1 MLTLSLQP
9 DSYDE
14 VCRIVKSIMQ
24 IAIEIDHHPD
34 VCFGYR
40 SLLVRTITHDEG
52 GITSKD
58 FDCADRILKL
68 ITSLDL
74 VELNPFLDDRGMTAR
89 LMVDL
94 VASLMGRKVFD
105 RPTRAK

>member
-1 MLTLSLQP
+1 MGIASRMKATSVRLQAMVLEPNEVIAQLASRQPWRLEDGMLTLSLQP
-9 DSYDE
+9 ESFDE

-24 IAIEIDHHPD
+24 IAIDIDHHPD

-68 ITSLDL
+68 I
-74 VELNPFLDDRGMTAR
+74 A
-89 LMVDL
+89 
-94 VASLMGRKVFD
+94 
-105 RPTRAK
+105 

>member
-1 MLTLSLQP
+1 MGIASRTQTTSVRLQAMVLEPNEVIVQLASRQPWRLEDGMLTLSLQP
-9 DSYDE
+9 ESFDE

-24 IAIEIDHHPD
+24 IAIDIDHHPD

-68 ITSLDL
+68 I
-74 VELNPFLDDRGMTAR
+74 A
-89 LMVDL
+89 
-94 VASLMGRKVFD
+94 
-105 RPTRAK
+105 

>member
-1 MLTLSLQP
+1 MGIASRTKATSVRLQAMVLEPNEVIAQLASRQPWRLEDGMLTLSLQP
-9 DSYDE
+9 ESFDE

-24 IAIEIDHHPD
+24 IAIDIDQHPD

-68 ITSLDL
+68 I
-74 VELNPFLDDRGMTAR
+74 A
-89 LMVDL
+89 
-94 VASLMGRKVFD
+94 
-105 RPTRAK
+105 

>member
-1 MLTLSLQP
+1 MGIASRTQTTSVRLQAMVLEPNEVIAQLASRQPWRLEDGMLTLSLQP
-9 DSYDE
+9 ESFDE

-24 IAIEIDHHPD
+24 IAIDIDHHPD

-68 ITSLDL
+68 I
-74 VELNPFLDDRGMTAR
+74 A
-89 LMVDL
+89 
-94 VASLMGRKVFD
+94 
-105 RPTRAK
+105 

>member
-1 MLTLSLQP
+1 MGIASRTQTTSVRLQAMVLEPDEVIAQLASRQPWRLEDGMLTLSLQP
-9 DSYDE
+9 ESFDE
-14 VCRIVKSIMQ
+14 VCRIVKSVMQ
-24 IAIEIDHHPD
+24 IAIDIDHHPD

-68 ITSLDL
+68 I
-74 VELNPFLDDRGMTAR
+74 A
-89 LMVDL
+89 
-94 VASLMGRKVFD
+94 
-105 RPTRAK
+105 

>member
-1 MLTLSLQP
+1 
-9 DSYDE
+9 
-14 VCRIVKSIMQ
+14 MQ

-68 ITSLDL
+68 I
-74 VELNPFLDDRGMTAR
+74 A
-89 LMVDL
+89 
-94 VASLMGRKVFD
+94 
-105 RPTRAK
+105 

>member
-1 MLTLSLQP
+1 MGIASRTKATSVRLQAMVLEPNEVIVQLASRQPWRLEDGMLTLSLQP
-9 DSYDE
+9 ESFDE

-24 IAIEIDHHPD
+24 IAIDIDHHPD

-68 ITSLDL
+68 I
-74 VELNPFLDDRGMTAR
+74 A
-89 LMVDL
+89 
-94 VASLMGRKVFD
+94 
-105 RPTRAK
+105 

>member
-1 MLTLSLQP
+1 MGIASRTQTTSVRLQAMVLEPNEVIVQLASRQPWRLEDGMLTLSLQP
-9 DSYDE
+9 ESFVE
-14 VCRIVKSIMQ
+14 VCRIVTTLMQ
-24 IAIEIDHHPD
+24 IAIDIDHHPD

-68 ITSLDL
+68 I
-74 VELNPFLDDRGMTAR
+74 A
-89 LMVDL
+89 
-94 VASLMGRKVFD
+94 
-105 RPTRAK
+105 

>member
-14 VCRIVKSIMQ
+14 VCRIVKAIMQ

-40 SLLVRTITHDEG
+40 SLLVRTITHDQG
-52 GITSKD
+52 GITAKD

-68 ITSLDL
+68 I
-74 VELNPFLDDRGMTAR
+74 A
-89 LMVDL
+89 
-94 VASLMGRKVFD
+94 
-105 RPTRAK
+105 

>member
-1 MLTLSLQP
+1 VGIASRTKATSVRLQAMVLEPNEVIAQLASRQPWRLEDGMLTLSLQP
-9 DSYDE
+9 ESFDE

-24 IAIEIDHHPD
+24 IAIDIDHHPD

-68 ITSLDL
+68 I
-74 VELNPFLDDRGMTAR
+74 A
-89 LMVDL
+89 
-94 VASLMGRKVFD
+94 
-105 RPTRAK
+105 

>member
-1 MLTLSLQP
+1 MGIASRTKATSVRLRAMVLEPNEVIAQLASRQPWRLEDGMLTLSLQP
-9 DSYDE
+9 ESFDE

-24 IAIEIDHHPD
+24 IAIDIDHHPD

-68 ITSLDL
+68 I
-74 VELNPFLDDRGMTAR
+74 A
-89 LMVDL
+89 
-94 VASLMGRKVFD
+94 
-105 RPTRAK
+105 

>member
-1 MLTLSLQP
+1 MGIASRTKATSVRLQAMVLEPNEVIAQLASRQPWRLEDGMLTLSLQP
-9 DSYDE
+9 ESFDE
-14 VCRIVKSIMQ
+14 VCMIVKSIMQ
-24 IAIEIDHHPD
+24 IAIDIDHHPD

-68 ITSLDL
+68 I
-74 VELNPFLDDRGMTAR
+74 A
-89 LMVDL
+89 
-94 VASLMGRKVFD
+94 
-105 RPTRAK
+105 

>member
-1 MLTLSLQP
+1 MGIGSKRQATSVRLQAMVLEPNEVIAQLASRQPWRLEDGMLTLSLQP
-9 DSYDE
+9 DSFDE
-14 VCRIVKSIMQ
+14 VCQIVTSIMQ
-24 IAIEIDHHPD
+24 IAIDIDHHPD

-68 ITSLDL
+68 I
-74 VELNPFLDDRGMTAR
+74 A
-89 LMVDL
+89 
-94 VASLMGRKVFD
+94 
-105 RPTRAK
+105 